1 MIRMDAGMDK
11 LVINGGKPL
20 SGSIE
25 INGAK
30 NAAVA
35 ILPAAIMASKGTCNI
50 DNIPDIEDVHCLERI
65 VESLGCK
72 INIGKN
78 SVVIDSTTINNV
90 NANTED
96 VRKMRAS
103 YYLIGAL
110 LGRFKKAIVE
120 LPGGC
125 PIGVRPIDQH
135 IKGFEALGAKVEI
148 KYGCIHVEADKLIGT
163 NIFFDVISVG
173 ATINVMLAA
182 TLAEGV
188 TTLENV
194 AKEPHIVDVA
204 NFLNSM
210 GANIKGAGTDVIR
223 IVGVNELKG
232 CSYSVIPD
240 QIEAGTYMIA
250 AAACGG
256 KVTIQNIIPKHL
268 ESISAKLI
276 EIGVEV
282 TEDGDC
288 ITVET
293 HNRLKGAN
301 IKTQPYPGFPTDVQQ
316 PLSTL
321 LTVAEGRS
329 IITESIWE
337 SRLKHV
343 DELKKMGA
351 NIKVEGTTAII
362 DGVSELTG
370 AVVKATDLRAGAA
383 MVIAGLIAEGTTE
396 VLNIEHIDRGYPN
409 IEDKFTALGAD
420 IKRISHLE

>member
-1 MIRMDAGMDK
+1 MGMDK
-11 LVINGGKPL
+11 LVINGGRPL

-35 ILPAAIMASKGTCNI
+35 ILPSAIMASKGVCSI
-50 DNIPDIEDVHCLERI
+50 DNIPNIEDVHCIERI
-65 VESLGCK
+65 LESLGCK
-72 INIGKN
+72 IETGKN
-78 SVVIDSTTINNV
+78 SVVIDSTNITNLD
-90 NANTED
+90 ANTED

-110 LGRFKKAIVE
+110 LGRFKKARVE

-148 KYGCIHVEADKLIGT
+148 KHGCVVVEADRLIGT
-163 NIFFDVISVG
+163 SIFFDVVSVG

-194 AKEPHIVDVA
+194 AKEPHVVDVA

-210 GANIKGAGTDVIR
+210 GANIKGAGTDIIR
-223 IVGVNELKG
+223 VVGVDELKG

-256 KVTIQNIIPKHL
+256 EVIVENVIPKHL

-276 EIGVEV
+276 EMGAEV
-282 TEDGDC
+282 IEGGDSV
-288 ITVET
+288 IVRSK
-293 HNRLKGAN
+293 HKLKGVN

-316 PLSTL
+316 PMSTL

-329 IITESIWE
+329 IINESIWE

-351 NIKVEGTTAII
+351 SVKVEGRTAII
-362 DGVSELTG
+362 DGVDKLTG

-383 MVIAGLIAEGTTE
+383 MVIAGLIADGTTE
-396 VLNIEHIDRGYPN
+396 VLSIEHIDRGYPN
-409 IEDKFTALGAD
+409 IEDKFKALGAD
-420 IKRISHLE
+420 IIRVCYSE

>member
-1 MIRMDAGMDK
+1 MDK
-11 LVINGGKPL
+11 LVITGGNPL
-20 SGSIE
+20 FGSIE

-35 ILPAAIMASKGTCNI
+35 ILPAAIMASKNKCVI
-50 DNIPDIEDVHCLERI
+50 DNIPNIEDVHCIERI
-65 VESLGCK
+65 LKSLGCDIK
-72 INIGKN
+72 TQKN
-78 SVVIDSTTINNV
+78 SATIDSTHIASLS
-90 NANTED
+90 ANTDD

-110 LGRFKKAIVE
+110 LGRFKKASVE

-135 IKGFEALGAKVEI
+135 IKGFEALGAKVKI
-148 KYGCIHVEADKLIGT
+148 THGSVMVEADELIGT
-163 NIFFDVISVG
+163 NIFFDVVSVG

-182 TLAEGV
+182 TLAKGV

-194 AKEPHIVDVA
+194 AKEPHVVDVA

-223 IVGVNELKG
+223 IVGVESLSG
-232 CSYSVIPD
+232 CAYSVIPD

-250 AAACGG
+250 SAACGG
-256 KVTIQNIIPKHL
+256 EVTIENVIPKHL
-268 ESISAKLI
+268 ESISAKLVEMGS
-276 EIGVEV
+276 EIREN
-282 TEDGDC
+282 GDS
-288 ITVET
+288 ITVKSSG
-293 HNRLKGAN
+293 NLKGVN

-316 PLSTL
+316 PMSTL
-321 LTVAEGRS
+321 LTVAKGRS
-329 IITESIWE
+329 IINESIWE
-337 SRLKHV
+337 SRFKHV

-351 NIKVEGTTAII
+351 NIKVEGRTAII
-362 DGVSELTG
+362 DGVDKLTG

-396 VLNIEHIDRGYPN
+396 VLSIEHIDRGYPN
-409 IEDKFTALGAD
+409 IEDKFKALGAN
-420 IKRISHLE
+420 IHRACE